1 MAPIG
6 WFTDTF
12 DASTESIPAQKLN
25 LINGYVED
33 AIRNIPKFQVGRSP
47 LVSYV
52 TWGTIELSRH
62 LIIFCSG

>member
-6 WFTDTF
+6 WFTDAF

-33 AIRNIPKFQVGRSP
+33 AIRNIPKFQVGRFPS
-47 LVSYV
+47 VSYV
-52 TWGTIELSRH
+52 GNN
-62 LIIFCSG
+62 